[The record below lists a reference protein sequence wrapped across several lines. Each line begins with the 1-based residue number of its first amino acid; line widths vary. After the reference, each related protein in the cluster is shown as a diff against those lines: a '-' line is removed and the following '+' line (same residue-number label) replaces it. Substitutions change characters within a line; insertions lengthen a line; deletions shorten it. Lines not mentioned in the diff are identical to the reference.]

1 MPDQNVTPQAILQ
14 DYPRLTP
21 DDRFT
26 FHCGPALDCFTRC
39 CADVS
44 IVLTPYDVLRMKRA
58 LGLDSSEFLQQYTLS
73 PFTREQKIPAV
84 LLKMDPET
92 KRCPF
97 VTADGCR
104 IYAHRPWACRMYPL
118 GLAEPDRPTPLDRPF
133 HFLLREDLCHGHGQ
147 GATQTVRQWLAGQGI
162 EEYDMMGASFKEF
175 MLDHCWN
182 RQEALP
188 PDQIDMYYMA
198 CYDLDR
204 FRRFVFESRFLE
216 LFEIDETR
224 LIPRSRGP
232 WDKLQLV
239 PGSIP
244 EASGQAESS
253 SCPAGPA
260 IAPETEGLQARLQ
273 AIRTN
278 DEELLEFAIQW
289 LRFSLFH
296 QGTMK
301 LRKSVLQARRQA
313 GVGERA

>member
-1 MPDQNVTPQAILQ
+1 MGQVPDLPGH
-14 DYPRLTP
+14 
-21 DDRFT
+21 F
-26 FHCGPALDCFTRC
+26 FTR
-39 CADVS
+39 S
-44 IVLTPYDVLRMKRA
+44 
-58 LGLDSSEFLQQYTLS
+58 Q
-73 PFTREQKIPAV
+73 
-84 LLKMDPET
+84 
-92 KRCPF
+92 
-97 VTADGCR
+97 
-104 IYAHRPWACRMYPL
+104 
-118 GLAEPDRPTPLDRPF
+118 
-133 HFLLREDLCHGHGQ
+133 
-147 GATQTVRQWLAGQGI
+147 
-162 EEYDMMGASFKEF
+162 
-175 MLDHCWN
+175 
-182 RQEALP
+182 
-188 PDQIDMYYMA
+188 
-198 CYDLDR
+198 
-204 FRRFVFESRFLE
+204 
-216 LFEIDETR
+216 
-224 LIPRSRGP
+224 SRGP